1 VWRPQPEKSGG
12 THAIHRRQDA
22 ALSTA
27 GRKPLGEQIVKVSS
41 VGIGGP
47 YEPLLSS
54 PVLGQRLFDLF
65 DYLRWKTSVETR
77 LNEFAILI
85 IGRQWRSQVEWFTL
99 APIAIKPDCRP
110 NKRQQPLA

>member
-1 VWRPQPEKSGG
+1 M
-12 THAIHRRQDA
+12 
-22 ALSTA
+22 
-27 GRKPLGEQIVKVSS
+27 SS

-85 IGRQWRSQVEWFTL
+85 IGRQWRSQVEFHARADRHQAGL
-99 APIAIKPDCRP
+99 SP
-110 NKRQQPLA
+110 QQETATASLI